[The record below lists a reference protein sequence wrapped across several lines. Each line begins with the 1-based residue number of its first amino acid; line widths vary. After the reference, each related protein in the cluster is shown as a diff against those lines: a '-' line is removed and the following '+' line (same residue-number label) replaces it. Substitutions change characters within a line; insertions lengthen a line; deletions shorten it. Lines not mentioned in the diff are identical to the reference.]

1 MECTDPMEPSA
12 PPATAPE
19 TPSTQGR
26 PAWRRHAAV
35 AFLVAFGVGG
45 WLLFGPKVPKQVELA
60 LELSPTLRS
69 PAVVM
74 SRAEVVQIDVAIV
87 DQSGL
92 RVAVVSLPSPNGLEG
107 PRTATAVVSLKPG
120 TYDVRA
126 KARSRGGV
134 SVDLRGTMT
143 PVDGRAI
150 VDVR

>member
-1 MECTDPMEPSA
+1 MEPSA
-12 PPATAPE
+12 PSEPASSEPAPQ
-19 TPSTQGR
+19 TPSPSAR

-35 AFLVAFGVGG
+35 AFLVAFGIGG

-74 SRAEVVQIDVAIV
+74 SRSEVVQVDVAIV
-87 DQSGL
+87 DQRGI
-92 RVAVVSLPSPNGLEG
+92 RVAVVSLPSPGGLEG
-107 PRTATAVVSLKPG
+107 PRTVTAVVSLPPG

-126 KARSRGGV
+126 KARSRGGNTIE
-134 SVDLRGTMT
+134 LRGTMT

-150 VDVR
+150 IDVR